1 MRYLIFVTLIL
12 MLALSASALT
22 LSYEKSITTQNAPYP
37 LAVNSS
43 GGLFYATFDA
53 GNSKVYYIADPIND
67 PNTVVTIS
75 SSAFT
80 DFPTGRGLQGVA
92 VDSSGNLYACGD
104 KGSGV
109 PAAFKKFNPPSFTED
124 STFAPDMTGVRILGC
139 ANFESG
145 DRKYIATN
153 TFNSIRFYDAID
165 GSYDGAHYT
174 DNLPSYQRD
183 IAINTNN
190 WDIFTSRNGANTVG
204 SVCLFTGGSPNNLN
218 GYSRVTTTFITN
230 TERSSTYGTAAHGI
244 GFYAPDNLLF
254 VGNKGTE
261 NPTDNVGQ
269 LDIYQITGTGSGAS
283 ATLITSITGLESGT
297 QLGEA
302 MDAVMFNYPSGK
314 RLFIS
319 DYSNARILVYKDIT
333 GITSWFLY

>member
-1 MRYLIFVTLIL
+1 MRYLFMVLIL
-12 MLALSASALT
+12 MLTLSAGALT
-22 LSYEKSITTQNAPYP
+22 LSYEKSITAQNAPYP

-67 PNTVVTIS
+67 PTNVVTIS
-75 SSAFT
+75 STAFT
-80 DFPTGRGLQGVA
+80 DFPASRGLQGLA
-92 VDSSGNLYACGD
+92 VDSSGNVYASGD

-109 PAAFKKFNPPSFTED
+109 AAAFKKFNPPSFTED
-124 STFAPDMTGVRILGC
+124 AAFVPDMTGVRILGC

-145 DRKYIATN
+145 DKKYIATN

-174 DNLPSYQRD
+174 DNQPSYQRD
-183 IAINTNN
+183 IAINPSN
-190 WDIFTSRNGANTVG
+190 WDIFTSRNGANIVG
-204 SVCLFTGGSPNNLN
+204 SVCLFSGGSPNNLN
-218 GYSRVTTTFITN
+218 GYSRISLTFINN
-230 TERSSTYGTAAHGI
+230 TERSSAFGTAAHGI
-244 GFYAPDNLLF
+244 GFYAEDNLLL

-261 NPTDNVGQ
+261 VPSDNVGQ

-333 GITSWFLY
+333 GVTTWFLY